1 MFRLSEHLTL
11 SNPEAEFQMEKRNG
25 IFEGNDP
32 FVIAQR
38 WLSEAEVCEIN
49 DPNAMALSTVDQSG
63 FPNARMVLLKSIEP
77 NAFVF
82 YTNYESRKSNEINE
96 TAKGAICFYWK
107 SLNRQVR
114 LTGSINKVSDQVS
127 DKYYQSRSRGSRI
140 GAWASKQSRE
150 LESREVLM
158 EKVKLLESKYDE
170 DIPRPTFWGGFALKP
185 DEFEFWEDGDFRLHD
200 RFVLKPTSLKN
211 EWTAKRYY
219 P

>member
-1 MFRLSEHLTL
+1 LELD
-11 SNPEAEFQMEKRNG
+11 K
-25 IFEGNDP
+25 IVDP
-32 FVIAQR
+32 ILLFKN
-38 WLSEAEVCEIN
+38 WLSEAEKNEIR
-49 DPNAMALSTVDQSG
+49 DPNAMQLATVSKNG
-63 FPNARMVLLKSIEP
+63 MPSVRTVLLKDIIDTS
-77 NAFVF
+77 FVF

-158 EKVKLLESKYDE
+158 EKVKLLESKYDK

-185 DEFEFWEDGDFRLHD
+185 DEFEFWEDGNFRLHD
-200 RFVLKPTSLKN
+200 RFVLTPTALKN

>member
-1 MFRLSEHLTL
+1 
-11 SNPEAEFQMEKRNG
+11 MELDK
-25 IFEGNDP
+25 IVDP
-32 FVIAQR
+32 ILLFKN
-38 WLSEAEVCEIN
+38 WLSEAEKNEIR
-49 DPNAMALSTVDQSG
+49 DPNAMQLATVSKNG
-63 FPNARMVLLKSIEP
+63 MPSVRTVLLKDIIDTS
-77 NAFVF
+77 FVF

-127 DKYYQSRSRGSRI
+127 DKYYQSRSRGSRV

-200 RFVLKPTSLKN
+200 RFVLKPTALKN

>member
-1 MFRLSEHLTL
+1 
-11 SNPEAEFQMEKRNG
+11 MELDK
-25 IFEGNDP
+25 IVDP
-32 FVIAQR
+32 ILFFKN
-38 WLSEAEVCEIN
+38 WLSEAEKNEIR
-49 DPNAMALSTVDQSG
+49 DPNAMQLATVSKNG
-63 FPNARMVLLKSIEP
+63 MPSVRTVLLKDIIDTS
-77 NAFVF
+77 FVF

-114 LTGSINKVSDQVS
+114 LTGSVNKVSDQVS

>member
-1 MFRLSEHLTL
+1 
-11 SNPEAEFQMEKRNG
+11 MELDK
-25 IFEGNDP
+25 IVDP
-32 FVIAQR
+32 ILLFKN
-38 WLSEAEVCEIN
+38 WLSKAEKNEIR
-49 DPNAMALSTVDQSG
+49 DPNAMQLATVSKNG
-63 FPNARMVLLKSIEP
+63 MPSVRTVLLKDIIDTS
-77 NAFVF
+77 FVF

-200 RFVLKPTSLKN
+200 RFVLKPTALEN
-211 EWTAKRYY
+211 EWIARRYY

>member
-1 MFRLSEHLTL
+1 
-11 SNPEAEFQMEKRNG
+11 MELDKIVEPILLFKN
-25 IFEGNDP
+25 
-32 FVIAQR
+32 
-38 WLSEAEVCEIN
+38 WLSEAEKNEIR
-49 DPNAMALSTVDQSG
+49 DPNAMQLATVSKNG
-63 FPNARMVLLKSIEP
+63 MPSVRTVLLKDIIDTS
-77 NAFVF
+77 FVF
-82 YTNYESRKSNEINE
+82 YTNYESRKSNEISE

-200 RFVLKPTSLKN
+200 RFILKPTRVKN
-211 EWTAKRYY
+211 EWIAKRYY

>member
-1 MFRLSEHLTL
+1 MQL
-11 SNPEAEFQMEKRNG
+11 A
-25 IFEGNDP
+25 
-32 FVIAQR
+32 
-38 WLSEAEVCEIN
+38 
-49 DPNAMALSTVDQSG
+49 TVSKTG
-63 FPNARMVLLKSIEP
+63 MPSVRTVLLKDIIDG
-77 NAFVF
+77 AFIF

-114 LTGSINKVSDQVS
+114 LTGSINKVSDEVS

-158 EKVKLLESKYDE
+158 EKVKLLESKHDE

-200 RFVLKPTSLKN
+200 RFILKPTNIKN
-211 EWTAKRYY
+211 QWTAKRYY

>member
-1 MFRLSEHLTL
+1 MELDKIVDPTL
-11 SNPEAEFQMEKRNG
+11 LFKN
-25 IFEGNDP
+25 
-32 FVIAQR
+32 
-38 WLSEAEVCEIN
+38 WLSEAEQNEIR
-49 DPNAMALSTVDQSG
+49 DPNAMQLATVSKNG
-63 FPNARMVLLKSIEP
+63 MPSVRTVLLKDIIDG
-77 NAFVF
+77 AFVF

-114 LTGSINKVSDQVS
+114 LTGSINKVSDEVS

-158 EKVKLLESKYDE
+158 EKVKLLESKHNE

-200 RFVLKPTSLKN
+200 RFILKPTKIKN
-211 EWTAKRYY
+211 QWTAKRYY

>member
-1 MFRLSEHLTL
+1 
-11 SNPEAEFQMEKRNG
+11 MELDK
-25 IFEGNDP
+25 IVDP
-32 FVIAQR
+32 ILLFKN
-38 WLSEAEVCEIN
+38 WLSEAEKNEIR
-49 DPNAMALSTVDQSG
+49 DPNAMQLATVSKNG
-63 FPNARMVLLKSIEP
+63 MPSVITVLLKDIIDTS
-77 NAFVF
+77 FVF

-170 DIPRPTFWGGFALKP
+170 DITRPTFWGGFALKP

-200 RFVLKPTSLKN
+200 RFVLKPTALEN
-211 EWTAKRYY
+211 EWIARRYY

>member
-1 MFRLSEHLTL
+1 
-11 SNPEAEFQMEKRNG
+11 MELDR
-25 IFEGNDP
+25 IVDP
-32 FVIAQR
+32 ILLFKN
-38 WLSEAEVCEIN
+38 WLSEAEKNEIR
-49 DPNAMALSTVDQSG
+49 DPNAMQLATVSKNG
-63 FPNARMVLLKSIEP
+63 MPSVRTVLLKDIIDTS
-77 NAFVF
+77 FVF

-185 DEFEFWEDGDFRLHD
+185 DEFEFWEDGDYRLHD
-200 RFVLKPTSLKN
+200 RFILKPTKIKN

>member
-1 MFRLSEHLTL
+1 
-11 SNPEAEFQMEKRNG
+11 MELDR
-25 IFEGNDP
+25 IVDP
-32 FVIAQR
+32 ILLFKN
-38 WLSEAEVCEIN
+38 WLSEAEKNEIR
-49 DPNAMALSTVDQSG
+49 DPNAMQLATVSKNG
-63 FPNARMVLLKSIEP
+63 MPSVRTVLLKDIIDTS
-77 NAFVF
+77 FVF

-114 LTGSINKVSDQVS
+114 LTGSVNKVSDQVS

-200 RFVLKPTSLKN
+200 RFVLKPTALKN
-211 EWTAKRYY
+211 EWTAKRCY

>member
-1 MFRLSEHLTL
+1 
-11 SNPEAEFQMEKRNG
+11 MELDK
-25 IFEGNDP
+25 IVDP
-32 FVIAQR
+32 ILLFKN
-38 WLSEAEVCEIN
+38 WLSEAEKNEIR
-49 DPNAMALSTVDQSG
+49 DPNAMQLATVSKNG
-63 FPNARMVLLKSIEP
+63 MPSVRTVLLKDIIDTS
-77 NAFVF
+77 FVF

-114 LTGSINKVSDQVS
+114 LTGSVNKVSDQVS

-200 RFVLKPTSLKN
+200 RFVLKPTALKN

>member
-1 MFRLSEHLTL
+1 
-11 SNPEAEFQMEKRNG
+11 MELDK
-25 IFEGNDP
+25 IVDP
-32 FVIAQR
+32 ILLFKN
-38 WLSEAEVCEIN
+38 WLSKAEKSEIR
-49 DPNAMALSTVDQSG
+49 DPNDMQLATVSKNG
-63 FPNARMVLLKSIEP
+63 MPSVRTVLLKDIIDTS
-77 NAFVF
+77 FVF

-96 TAKGAICFYWK
+96 NSKGAICFYWK

>member
-1 MFRLSEHLTL
+1 LELD
-11 SNPEAEFQMEKRNG
+11 K
-25 IFEGNDP
+25 IVDP
-32 FVIAQR
+32 ILLFKN
-38 WLSEAEVCEIN
+38 WLSEAEKNEIR
-49 DPNAMALSTVDQSG
+49 DPNAMQLATVSKNG
-63 FPNARMVLLKSIEP
+63 MPSVRTVLLKDIIDTS
-77 NAFVF
+77 FVF

-158 EKVKLLESKYDE
+158 EKVKLLESKHDE

>member
-1 MFRLSEHLTL
+1 
-11 SNPEAEFQMEKRNG
+11 MELDK
-25 IFEGNDP
+25 IVDP
-32 FVIAQR
+32 ILLFKN
-38 WLSEAEVCEIN
+38 WLSEAEKNEIR
-49 DPNAMALSTVDQSG
+49 DPNAMQLATVSKNG
-63 FPNARMVLLKSIEP
+63 MPSVRTVLLKDIIDTS
-77 NAFVF
+77 FVF

-158 EKVKLLESKYDE
+158 EKVKLLESKYGE

>member
-1 MFRLSEHLTL
+1 
-11 SNPEAEFQMEKRNG
+11 MELDK
-25 IFEGNDP
+25 IVDP
-32 FVIAQR
+32 ILLFKN
-38 WLSEAEVCEIN
+38 WLSEAEKNEIR
-49 DPNAMALSTVDQSG
+49 DPNAMQLATVSKNG
-63 FPNARMVLLKSIEP
+63 MPSVRTVLLKDIIDTS
-77 NAFVF
+77 FVF

-170 DIPRPTFWGGFALKP
+170 NIPRPMFWGGFALKP

-200 RFVLKPTSLKN
+200 RFVLKPTALKN

>member
-1 MFRLSEHLTL
+1 
-11 SNPEAEFQMEKRNG
+11 MELDK
-25 IFEGNDP
+25 IVDP
-32 FVIAQR
+32 ILLFKN
-38 WLSEAEVCEIN
+38 WLSEAEKNEIR
-49 DPNAMALSTVDQSG
+49 DPNAMQLATVSKNG
-63 FPNARMVLLKSIEP
+63 MPSVRTVLLKDIIDTS
-77 NAFVF
+77 FVF

-200 RFVLKPTSLKN
+200 RFVLKPTALKN
-211 EWTAKRYY
+211 EWAAKRYY

>member
-1 MFRLSEHLTL
+1 
-11 SNPEAEFQMEKRNG
+11 MELDR
-25 IFEGNDP
+25 IVDP
-32 FVIAQR
+32 ILLFKN
-38 WLSEAEVCEIN
+38 WLSEAEKNEIR
-49 DPNAMALSTVDQSG
+49 DPNAMQLATVSKNG
-63 FPNARMVLLKSIEP
+63 MPSVRTVLLKDIIDTS
-77 NAFVF
+77 FVF

-158 EKVKLLESKYDE
+158 EKVKLFESKYDE

-200 RFVLKPTSLKN
+200 RFVLKPTALKN
-211 EWTAKRYY
+211 EWIAKRYY

>member
-1 MFRLSEHLTL
+1 
-11 SNPEAEFQMEKRNG
+11 MELDK
-25 IFEGNDP
+25 IVDP
-32 FVIAQR
+32 ILLFKN
-38 WLSEAEVCEIN
+38 WLSEAEKNEIR
-49 DPNAMALSTVDQSG
+49 DPNAMQLATVSKNG
-63 FPNARMVLLKSIEP
+63 MPSVRTVLLKDIIDTS
-77 NAFVF
+77 FVF

-200 RFVLKPTSLKN
+200 RFVLKPTALDN
-211 EWTAKRYY
+211 EWIARRYY

>member
-1 MFRLSEHLTL
+1 MELDKIVDPTL
-11 SNPEAEFQMEKRNG
+11 LFKN
-25 IFEGNDP
+25 
-32 FVIAQR
+32 
-38 WLSEAEVCEIN
+38 WLSEAEKNEIR
-49 DPNAMALSTVDQSG
+49 DPNAMQLATVSKNG
-63 FPNARMVLLKSIEP
+63 MPSVRTVLLKDIIDTS
-77 NAFVF
+77 FVF

-200 RFVLKPTSLKN
+200 RFVLKPTALKN